1 MTLSVALPRKSTV
14 QIRFSRQSET
24 AIAENSW
31 DYLKVALVDSFTQH
45 SSECVSWALEAVL
58 SCTLAKIF
66 MANNDKIL
74 IIFRCGAVD
83 VKMGERP

>member
-1 MTLSVALPRKSTV
+1 LCCLALKKPLPTPGNYRTVFILGFPAVSTFPEREVMTLAVALPRKSTV

-45 SSECVSWALEAVL
+45 SSECVSWAK
-58 SCTLAKIF
+58 T
-66 MANNDKIL
+66 
-74 IIFRCGAVD
+74 
-83 VKMGERP
+83 